1 MKKKYVSILLLLTL
15 ILSLLT
21 GCGGGATM
29 EGGAD
34 MAPSEGFHKFQDSNM
49 EAEIYEEDVLFD
61 GSSVSDSTASV
72 TRPYGE
78 DVKLVLRA
86 DLRLETIDF
95 DDAVE
100 KLNKLVSDCGGYYE
114 QSDVD
119 MGSYYSDGYRYGR
132 YTVRVPKDKYDTFLN
147 SVGEV
152 CHMTSR
158 NESAEDVGLQYYD
171 IESRIRLLEIKQERL
186 MKLLEQATTMEDI
199 ITLEN
204 ALSDIQYQ
212 LESNNIQK
220 NRYDSLIDYST
231 ISIRLEQ
238 VQRLSG
244 QPLEQQGFFAQLGSA
259 FSRGFLNTVDGFSD
273 ILLTLA
279 YNIIPLSIFALILIG
294 FASLL
299 KKRRK
304 NRIPGG
310 SDASKKKWFRK
321 KGQTVGDMNQN
332 DDFIPPS
339 SEDAK
344 E

>member
-1 MKKKYVSILLLLTL
+1 MKKKYVSILLLLALTL
-15 ILSLLT
+15 CLLT

-29 EGGAD
+29 ESGAD
-34 MAPSEGFHKFQDSNM
+34 MAPSEGFNKFQES
-49 EAEIYEEDVLFD
+49 EIYEEDMMFD
-61 GSSVSDSTASV
+61 SGNISDSMTST
-72 TRPYGE
+72 TRPYGD
-78 DVKLVLRA
+78 DVKLILRA
-86 DLRLETIDF
+86 DLRLETVDF

-152 CHMTSR
+152 CHVTSR

-186 MKLLEQATTMEDI
+186 MKLLEQASTMEDI

-244 QPLEQQGFFAQLGSA
+244 QPLEQQGFFSQLGSS
-259 FSRGFLNTVDGFSD
+259 FVRGFQNTLDGFSD
-273 ILLTLA
+273 ILLSLA
-279 YNIIPLSIFALILIG
+279 YNVIPLSIFALILFGI
-294 FASLL
+294 ASLL

-304 NRIPGG
+304 NRISES
-310 SDASKKKWFRK
+310 SDISKKKWFRK
-321 KGQTVGDMNQN
+321 KGQTVGDMNPSN
-332 DDFIPPS
+332 DFIPPS
-339 SEDAK
+339 SEDQK
-344 E
+344 

>member
-1 MKKKYVSILLLLTL
+1 MTKKYVSILLLLALTL
-15 ILSLLT
+15 CLLT

-29 EGGAD
+29 ESGAD
-34 MAPSEGFHKFQDSNM
+34 MAPSEGFNKFQES
-49 EAEIYEEDVLFD
+49 EIYEEDMMFD
-61 GSSVSDSTASV
+61 SGNISDSMTST
-72 TRPYGE
+72 TRPYGD
-78 DVKLVLRA
+78 DVKLILRA
-86 DLRLETIDF
+86 DLRLETVDF

-132 YTVRVPKDKYDTFLN
+132 YTVRVPKDKYDNFLN

-152 CHMTSR
+152 CHVTSR

-244 QPLEQQGFFAQLGSA
+244 QPLEQQGFFSQLGSS
-259 FSRGFLNTVDGFSD
+259 FVRGFQNTLDGFSD
-273 ILLTLA
+273 ILLSLA
-279 YNIIPLSIFALILIG
+279 YNVIPLSIFALILFG
-294 FASLL
+294 LASLL

-304 NRIPGG
+304 NRIPGS

-321 KGQTVGDMNQN
+321 KGQTVGDMNPSN
-332 DDFIPPS
+332 DFIPPS
-339 SEDAK
+339 SEDQK
-344 E
+344 

>member
-1 MKKKYVSILLLLTL
+1 MKKKYVSILLLLALTL
-15 ILSLLT
+15 CLLT
-21 GCGGGATM
+21 GCGGGASM
-29 EGGAD
+29 ESGAD
-34 MAPSEGFHKFQDSNM
+34 MAPSEGFNKFQES
-49 EAEIYEEDVLFD
+49 EIYEEDMMFD
-61 GSSVSDSTASV
+61 SGNISDSMTST
-72 TRPYGE
+72 TRPYGD
-78 DVKLVLRA
+78 DVKLILRA
-86 DLRLETIDF
+86 DLRLETVDF

-132 YTVRVPKDKYDTFLN
+132 YTVSIPKDKYDTFLN

-152 CHMTSR
+152 CHVTSR

-186 MKLLEQATTMEDI
+186 MKLLEQASTMEDI

-244 QPLEQQGFFAQLGSA
+244 QPLEQQGFFSQLGSS
-259 FSRGFLNTVDGFSD
+259 FVRGFQNTLDGFSD
-273 ILLTLA
+273 ILLSLA
-279 YNIIPLSIFALILIG
+279 YNVIPLSIFALILFG
-294 FASLL
+294 LASLL

-304 NRIPGG
+304 NRIPGS

-321 KGQTVGDMNQN
+321 KGQTVGDMDQN
-332 DDFIPPS
+332 NDFIPPS
-339 SEDAK
+339 SEDQK
-344 E
+344 

>member
-1 MKKKYVSILLLLTL
+1 MKKKYVSILLLLALTL
-15 ILSLLT
+15 CLLT
-21 GCGGGATM
+21 GCGGGASM
-29 EGGAD
+29 ESGAD
-34 MAPSEGFHKFQDSNM
+34 MAPSEGFNKFQES
-49 EAEIYEEDVLFD
+49 EIYEEDMMFD
-61 GSSVSDSTASV
+61 SGNISDSMTST
-72 TRPYGE
+72 TRPYGD
-78 DVKLVLRA
+78 DVKLILRA
-86 DLRLETIDF
+86 DLRLETVDF

-100 KLNKLVSDCGGYYE
+100 KLNKLVSECGGYYE

-152 CHMTSR
+152 CHVTSR

-244 QPLEQQGFFAQLGSA
+244 QPLEQQGFFSQLGSS
-259 FSRGFLNTVDGFSD
+259 FVRGFQNTLDGFSD
-273 ILLTLA
+273 ILLSLA
-279 YNIIPLSIFALILIG
+279 YNVIPLSIFALILFG
-294 FASLL
+294 LASLL

-304 NRIPGG
+304 NRIPES
-310 SDASKKKWFRK
+310 SDVSKKKWFRK
-321 KGQTVGDMNQN
+321 KGQTVGDMNPSN
-332 DDFIPPS
+332 DFIPPS
-339 SEDAK
+339 SEDQK
-344 E
+344 

>member
-1 MKKKYVSILLLLTL
+1 MKKKYVSILLLLALTL
-15 ILSLLT
+15 CLLT
-21 GCGGGATM
+21 GCGGGASM
-29 EGGAD
+29 ESGAD
-34 MAPSEGFHKFQDSNM
+34 MAPSEGFNKFQES
-49 EAEIYEEDVLFD
+49 EIYEEDMMFD
-61 GSSVSDSTASV
+61 SGNISDSMTST
-72 TRPYGE
+72 TRPYGD
-78 DVKLVLRA
+78 DVKLILRA
-86 DLRLETIDF
+86 DLRLETVDF

-152 CHMTSR
+152 CHVTSR

-244 QPLEQQGFFAQLGSA
+244 QPLEQQGFFSQLGSS
-259 FSRGFLNTVDGFSD
+259 FVRGFQNTLDGFSD
-273 ILLTLA
+273 ILLYLA
-279 YNIIPLSIFALILIG
+279 YNVIPLSIFALILFGI
-294 FASLL
+294 ASLL

-304 NRIPGG
+304 NRISES
-310 SDASKKKWFRK
+310 SDISKKKWFRK
-321 KGQTVGDMNQN
+321 KGQTVGDMNPSN
-332 DDFIPPS
+332 DFIPPS
-339 SEDAK
+339 SEDK
-344 E
+344 

>member
-1 MKKKYVSILLLLTL
+1 MKKKYVSILLLLALTL
-15 ILSLLT
+15 CLLT
-21 GCGGGATM
+21 GCGGGASM
-29 EGGAD
+29 ESGAD
-34 MAPSEGFHKFQDSNM
+34 MAPSEGFNKFQES
-49 EAEIYEEDVLFD
+49 EIYEEDMMFD
-61 GSSVSDSTASV
+61 SGNISDSMTST
-72 TRPYGE
+72 TRPYGD
-78 DVKLVLRA
+78 DVKLILRA
-86 DLRLETIDF
+86 DLRLETVDF

-152 CHMTSR
+152 CHVTSR

-244 QPLEQQGFFAQLGSA
+244 QPLEQQGFFSQLGSS
-259 FSRGFLNTVDGFSD
+259 FVRGFQNTLDGFSD
-273 ILLTLA
+273 ILLSLA
-279 YNIIPLSIFALILIG
+279 YNVIPLSIFALILFG
-294 FASLL
+294 LASLL

-304 NRIPGG
+304 NRISES
-310 SDASKKKWFRK
+310 SDISKKKWFRK
-321 KGQTVGDMNQN
+321 KGQTVGDMNPSN
-332 DDFIPPS
+332 DFIPPS
-339 SEDAK
+339 SEDK
-344 E
+344 K

>member
-1 MKKKYVSILLLLTL
+1 MKKKYVSILLLLALTL
-15 ILSLLT
+15 CLLT
-21 GCGGGATM
+21 GCGGGASM
-29 EGGAD
+29 ESGAD
-34 MAPSEGFHKFQDSNM
+34 MAPSEGFNKFQES
-49 EAEIYEEDVLFD
+49 EIYEEDMMFD
-61 GSSVSDSTASV
+61 SGNISDSMTST
-72 TRPYGE
+72 TRPYGD
-78 DVKLVLRA
+78 DVKLILRA
-86 DLRLETIDF
+86 DLRLETVDF

-132 YTVRVPKDKYDTFLN
+132 YTVRIPKDKYDTFLN

-152 CHMTSR
+152 CHVTSR

-186 MKLLEQATTMEDI
+186 MKLLEQASTMEDI

-244 QPLEQQGFFAQLGSA
+244 QPLEQQGFFSQLGSS
-259 FSRGFLNTVDGFSD
+259 FVRGFQNTLDGFSD
-273 ILLTLA
+273 ILLSLA
-279 YNIIPLSIFALILIG
+279 YNVIPLSIFALILFG
-294 FASLL
+294 LASLL

-304 NRIPGG
+304 NRIPAG
-310 SDASKKKWFRK
+310 SNAPKKQWFRK
-321 KGQTVGDMNQN
+321 KGQTVGDMNPSN
-332 DDFIPPS
+332 DFIPPS
-339 SEDAK
+339 SEDK
-344 E
+344 K